1 MQKIK
6 IPYELQKM
14 NSLFE
19 AAGYEAY
26 LVGGA
31 VRDEIMG
38 KGAHD
43 WDVATNARPEE
54 VMKIFR
60 RVIPTGIK
68 HGTVTVHFMK
78 KAIEVTTFRTESDYS
93 DGRHPDKVEYAGR
106 IEEDLSRRD
115 FTMNA
120 MAASLKDGAIV
131 DPYGG
136 QGDIKARVIRT
147 VGVPHERFMEDG
159 LRPVRAVRFASQL
172 GFNIEQNTYDDIL
185 NAETLANVARI
196 SAERFR
202 DEFCKMLLSPVPSV
216 GLQLLEQSG
225 LLKIFIPEL
234 LEGRGCVQS
243 DERGFH
249 DFDVL
254 DHNFYACDG
263 ALLRDPMSLTV
274 RESGH
279 VDNFLNKTTRSG
291 ILSGLTRQSFNDRLL
306 ILRLAALFHDVAKPR
321 VKAVD
326 GVSVSCSGLTRTSFA
341 PDSAGG
347 GQSLACERAPHD
359 GKITFYNHDALG
371 AKMAREILVR
381 LKFSNAQIDA
391 VCHLIKEHMFNY
403 ESSWTDAAV
412 RRFVQRVGAENI
424 DSLFDLRLADI
435 YGMHK
440 VPVRLHDSAVCGKLL
455 ELQERVAQ
463 VLAQKS
469 AMGLKDLAVSGNDL
483 IALGIP
489 AGKKLGAILK
499 ELFEA
504 VTDDPAMNSRDALL
518 GLAKN
523 LYSQKYSG
531 Q

>member
-1 MQKIK
+1 MRGVK

-19 AAGYEAY
+19 AAGFEAY

-43 WDVATNARPEE
+43 WDVATNARPED
-54 VMKIFR
+54 VIKIFR

-93 DGRHPDKVEYAGR
+93 DGRHPDKVEYAGH

-120 MAASLKDGAIV
+120 MAASLADGHIV

-136 QGDIKARVIRT
+136 ADDIKARVIRA

-172 GFNIEQNTYDDIL
+172 GFNIEEKTWAAILREDIL
-185 NAETLANVARI
+185 KKAAGI
-196 SAERFR
+196 SLERFR
-202 DEFCKMLLSPVPSV
+202 DEFCKILLSSVPSV
-216 GLQLLEQSG
+216 GLKLLEESG
-225 LLKIFIPEL
+225 LLKIFVPEL
-234 LEGRGCVQS
+234 LQGRACVQS

-249 DFDVL
+249 SFDVL

-263 ALLRDPMSLTV
+263 AVLRG
-274 RESGH
+274 ESSQAQNAAA
-279 VDNFLNKTTRSG
+279 VSKACE
-291 ILSGLTRQSFNDRLL
+291 QSASDGASKACEQSPSESLL
-306 ILRLAALFHDVAKPR
+306 ILRLAALFHDVAKPFCKR
-321 VKAVD
+321 VD
-326 GVSVSCSGLTRTSFA
+326 GGR
-341 PDSAGG
+341 
-347 GQSLACERAPHD
+347 
-359 GKITFYNHDALG
+359 ITFYNHEIAG
-371 AKMAREILVR
+371 EKMARGILVR

-403 ESSWTDAAV
+403 ESSWSDAAV
-412 RRFVQRVGAENI
+412 RRFVQRVGAQNI
-424 DSLFDLRLADI
+424 DALFDLRLADI
-435 YGMHK
+435 YGMK
-440 VPVRLHDSAVCGKLL
+440 RAEVRLHDTAVCGKLL
-455 ELQERVAQ
+455 ELRERVDAA
-463 VLAQKS
+463 LSQKS
-469 AMGLKDLAVSGNDL
+469 AMGLKDLAVNGGDL

-489 AGKKLGAILK
+489 AGKKMGAILK

-523 LYSQKYSG
+523 LWTEKYSG
-531 Q
+531 

>member
-1 MQKIK
+1 MRGVK
-6 IPYELQKM
+6 IPCELQKM

-19 AAGYEAY
+19 AAGFEAY

-43 WDVATNARPEE
+43 WDVATNARPED
-54 VMKIFR
+54 VIKIFR

-93 DGRHPDKVEYAGR
+93 DGRHPDKVEYAGH

-120 MAASLKDGAIV
+120 MAASLADGHIV

-136 QGDIKARVIRT
+136 ADDIKARVIRA

-159 LRPVRAVRFASQL
+159 LRPMRAVRFASQL
-172 GFNIEQNTYDDIL
+172 GFKIEEKTWAAILREDIL
-185 NAETLANVARI
+185 KKAAGI
-196 SAERFR
+196 SLERFR
-202 DEFCKMLLSPVPSV
+202 DEFCKILLSSVPSV
-216 GLQLLEQSG
+216 GLKLLEESG
-225 LLKIFIPEL
+225 LLKIFVPEL
-234 LEGRGCVQS
+234 LQGRACVQS

-249 DFDVL
+249 SFDVL

-263 ALLRDPMSLTV
+263 AVLRGAY
-274 RESGH
+274 EACE
-279 VDNFLNKTTRSG
+279 
-291 ILSGLTRQSFNDRLL
+291 QSPADRLL
-306 ILRLAALFHDVAKPR
+306 ILRLAALFHDVAKPSCKR
-321 VKAVD
+321 VD
-326 GVSVSCSGLTRTSFA
+326 GA
-341 PDSAGG
+341 
-347 GQSLACERAPHD
+347 
-359 GKITFYNHDALG
+359 KITFYNHEIAG
-371 AKMAREILVR
+371 EKMARGILVR
-381 LKFSNAQIDA
+381 LKFPNAQIDA

-403 ESSWTDAAV
+403 ESSWSDAAV
-412 RRFVQRVGAENI
+412 RRFVQRVGAQNI
-424 DSLFDLRLADI
+424 DALFDLRLADI
-435 YGMHK
+435 YGMK
-440 VPVRLHDSAVCGKLL
+440 RVEVRLHDTAVCGKLL
-455 ELQERVAQ
+455 ELRSRVDKALQE
-463 VLAQKS
+463 KS
-469 AMGLKDLAVSGNDL
+469 AMGLKDLAVNGGDL

-504 VTDDPAMNSRDALL
+504 VTDDPAMNSRAALL

-523 LYSQKYSG
+523 LWTEKYSG
-531 Q
+531 

>member
-1 MQKIK
+1 MQKVRISA
-6 IPYELQKM
+6 ELQKM

-19 AAGYEAY
+19 AAGFEAY

-31 VRDEIMG
+31 VRDELMG

-54 VMKIFR
+54 VIKIFR

-78 KAIEVTTFRTESDYS
+78 QSIEVTTFRTESDYS
-93 DGRHPDKVEYAGR
+93 DGRHPDKVEYAGH

-120 MAASLKDGAIV
+120 MAASLKDGHIV

-136 QGDIKARVIRT
+136 ADDIQKKTIRA

-172 GFNIEQNTYDDIL
+172 GFKIEEKTWADIL
-185 NAETLANVARI
+185 DSEILANVAKI

-202 DEFCKMLLSPVPSV
+202 DEFCKILLSPVPSV
-216 GLQLLEQSG
+216 GLKLLEESG
-225 LLKIFIPEL
+225 ILKIFVPEL
-234 LEGRGCVQS
+234 LQGRGCVQS

-263 ALLRDPMSLTV
+263 ALLRGECSQGQNGAAA
-274 RESGH
+274 SGAC
-279 VDNFLNKTTRSG
+279 DASASG
-291 ILSGLTRQSFNDRLL
+291 DHSPSDRLL
-306 ILRLAALFHDVAKPR
+306 ILRLAALFHDVAKPACKR
-321 VKAVD
+321 VEVD
-326 GVSVSCSGLTRTSFA
+326 R
-341 PDSAGG
+341 
-347 GQSLACERAPHD
+347 
-359 GKITFYNHDALG
+359 ITFYNHDIAG
-371 AKMAREILVR
+371 AKTAREIMVR
-381 LKFSNAQIDA
+381 LKFPNAQIDA

-403 ESSWTDAAV
+403 ESSWSDAAV
-412 RRFVQRVGAENI
+412 RRFVQRIGAQNI

-440 VPVRLHDSAVCGKLL
+440 VPVRLHDTAVCGKLL
-455 ELQERVAQ
+455 ELRERVDG
-463 VLAQKS
+463 VLSQKS
-469 AMGLKDLAVSGNDL
+469 AMGLKDLAVNGGDL

-489 AGKKLGAILK
+489 AGKKLGAILH
-499 ELFEA
+499 ELFET

-531 Q
+531 

>member
-1 MQKIK
+1 MKKIK
-6 IPYELQKM
+6 IPAELQKM

-19 AAGYEAY
+19 AAGFEAY

-31 VRDEIMG
+31 VRDEFMG

-43 WDVATNARPEE
+43 WDVATNAKPEE
-54 VMKIFR
+54 VIKIFR

-78 KAIEVTTFRTESDYS
+78 QAIEVTTFRTESDYS
-93 DGRHPDKVEYAGR
+93 DGRHPDKVEYAGH

-120 MAASLKDGAIV
+120 MAASLKDGRIV

-136 QGDIKARVIRT
+136 AEDIQKKTIRA
-147 VGVPHERFMEDG
+147 VGQPQERFMEDG

-172 GFNIEQNTYDDIL
+172 DFKIEESTWAAILREDIL
-185 NAETLANVARI
+185 KKAAGI
-196 SAERFR
+196 SLERFR
-202 DEFCKMLLSPVPSV
+202 DEFCKILLSPLPSV
-216 GLQLLEQSG
+216 GLKLLEESG
-225 LLKIFIPEL
+225 LLKIFVPEL

-263 ALLRDPMSLTV
+263 AVLRGDCSQGQNAAAA
-274 RESGH
+274 SGAC
-279 VDNFLNKTTRSG
+279 DASASG
-291 ILSGLTRQSFNDRLL
+291 GASGACDQSDRLL
-306 ILRLAALFHDVAKPR
+306 ILRLAALFHDVAKPSCKR
-321 VKAVD
+321 VD
-326 GVSVSCSGLTRTSFA
+326 GG
-341 PDSAGG
+341 P
-347 GQSLACERAPHD
+347 QSLACNQSSAG
-359 GKITFYNHDALG
+359 GKITFYNHDIAG
-371 AKMAREILVR
+371 AKTAREIMVR

-403 ESSWTDAAV
+403 ESSWSDAAV
-412 RRFVQRVGAENI
+412 RRFVQRVGAQNI

-440 VPVRLHDSAVCGKLL
+440 VPVRMHDTAVCGKLL
-455 ELQERVAQ
+455 ELRERVDG
-463 VLAQKS
+463 VLRQKS
-469 AMGLKDLAVSGNDL
+469 AMGLKDLAVNGGDL
-483 IALGIP
+483 IALGVP
-489 AGKKLGAILK
+489 AGKKMGAILR

-518 GLAKN
+518 ALAKN
-523 LYSQKYSG
+523 LWEEKYQG
-531 Q
+531 

>member
-1 MQKIK
+1 MRGVK

-19 AAGYEAY
+19 AAGFEAY

-43 WDVATNARPEE
+43 WDVATNARPED

-93 DGRHPDKVEYAGR
+93 DGRHPDKVEYAGH

-120 MAASLKDGAIV
+120 MAASLKDGHIV

-136 QGDIKARVIRT
+136 ADDIQKKTIRA
-147 VGVPHERFMEDG
+147 VGEPCERFMEDG

-172 GFNIEQNTYDDIL
+172 DFRIEENTWAAILREDIL
-185 NAETLANVARI
+185 KKAAGI
-196 SAERFR
+196 SLERFR
-202 DEFCKMLLSPVPSV
+202 DEFCKILLSSVPSV
-216 GLQLLEQSG
+216 GLKLLEESG
-225 LLKIFIPEL
+225 LLKIFVPEL
-234 LEGRGCVQS
+234 LQGRGCVQS

-249 DFDVL
+249 SFDVL

-263 ALLRDPMSLTV
+263 AVLRGGSQACEQSPS
-274 RESGH
+274 ES
-279 VDNFLNKTTRSG
+279 
-291 ILSGLTRQSFNDRLL
+291 LL
-306 ILRLAALFHDVAKPR
+306 ILRLAALFHDVAKPSCKR
-321 VKAVD
+321 VVPAEGD
-326 GVSVSCSGLTRTSFA
+326 GGRQSLSCDQS
-341 PDSAGG
+341 SAG
-347 GQSLACERAPHD
+347 A
-359 GKITFYNHDALG
+359 KITFYNHEIAG
-371 AKMAREILVR
+371 EKMARGILVR

-403 ESSWTDAAV
+403 ESSWSDAAV
-412 RRFVQRVGAENI
+412 RRFVQRVGAQNI
-424 DSLFDLRLADI
+424 DALFDLRLADI
-435 YGMHK
+435 YGMK
-440 VPVRLHDSAVCGKLL
+440 RVEVRLHDTAVCGKLL
-455 ELQERVAQ
+455 ELRERVDAA
-463 VLAQKS
+463 LSQKS
-469 AMGLKDLAVSGNDL
+469 AMGLKDLAVNGGDL
-483 IALGIP
+483 MALGIP
-489 AGKKLGAILK
+489 AGKKMGLILK

-523 LYSQKYSG
+523 LWKEKYSG
-531 Q
+531 

>member
-1 MQKIK
+1 MRGVK

-19 AAGYEAY
+19 AAGFEAY

-43 WDVATNARPEE
+43 WDVATNARPED
-54 VMKIFR
+54 VIKIFR

-78 KAIEVTTFRTESDYS
+78 KAMEVTTFRTESDYS
-93 DGRHPDKVEYAGR
+93 DGRHPDKVEYAGH

-120 MAASLKDGAIV
+120 MAASLADGHIV

-136 QGDIKARVIRT
+136 ADDIKARVIRA

-172 GFNIEQNTYDDIL
+172 GFKIEEKTWAAILREDIL
-185 NAETLANVARI
+185 KKAAGI
-196 SAERFR
+196 SLERFR
-202 DEFCKMLLSPVPSV
+202 DEFCKILLSPVPSV
-216 GLQLLEQSG
+216 GLKLLEESG
-225 LLKIFIPEL
+225 LLKIFVPEL
-234 LEGRGCVQS
+234 LQGRGCVQS

-249 DFDVL
+249 SFDVL

-263 ALLRDPMSLTV
+263 AVLRGALSC
-274 RESGH
+274 
-279 VDNFLNKTTRSG
+279 
-291 ILSGLTRQSFNDRLL
+291 SGLTRTSFVQEIPAADSLL
-306 ILRLAALFHDVAKPR
+306 ILRLAALFHDVAKPSCKR
-321 VKAVD
+321 VVPAEGD
-326 GVSVSCSGLTRTSFA
+326 GGR
-341 PDSAGG
+341 
-347 GQSLACERAPHD
+347 QSLSCDQSLSGA
-359 GKITFYNHDALG
+359 KITFYNHEIAG
-371 AKMAREILVR
+371 EKMARAILVR

-403 ESSWTDAAV
+403 ESSWSDAAV
-412 RRFVQRVGAENI
+412 RRFVQRVGAQNI
-424 DSLFDLRLADI
+424 DALFDLRLADI
-435 YGMHK
+435 YGMK
-440 VPVRLHDSAVCGKLL
+440 RVEVRLHDTAVCGKLL
-455 ELQERVAQ
+455 ELRERVDKALQ
-463 VLAQKS
+463 EKS
-469 AMGLKDLAVSGNDL
+469 AMGLKDLAVNGGDL

-489 AGKKLGAILK
+489 AGKKMGAILN
-499 ELFEA
+499 ELFES

-518 GLAKN
+518 ILAKN
-523 LYSQKYSG
+523 LWNEKYSG
-531 Q
+531 

>member
-1 MQKIK
+1 MRGVK

-19 AAGYEAY
+19 AAGFEAY

-43 WDVATNARPEE
+43 WDVATNARPED
-54 VMKIFR
+54 VIKIFR

-120 MAASLKDGAIV
+120 MAASLKDGHIV

-136 QGDIKARVIRT
+136 ADDIKARVIRA

-172 GFNIEQNTYDDIL
+172 GFKIEEKTWAAILRDDIL
-185 NAETLANVARI
+185 KKAAGI
-196 SAERFR
+196 SLERFR
-202 DEFCKMLLSPVPSV
+202 DEFCKILLSSVPSV
-216 GLQLLEQSG
+216 GLKLLEESG
-225 LLKIFIPEL
+225 LLKIFVPEL
-234 LEGRGCVQS
+234 LQGRACVQS

-249 DFDVL
+249 SFDVL

-263 ALLRDPMSLTV
+263 AVLRGGSEACDKFS
-274 RESGH
+274 SGGAS
-279 VDNFLNKTTRSG
+279 DS
-291 ILSGLTRQSFNDRLL
+291 SEQSPADRLL
-306 ILRLAALFHDVAKPR
+306 ILRLAALFHDVAKPSCKR
-321 VKAVD
+321 VVPAEGD
-326 GVSVSCSGLTRTSFA
+326 GGR
-341 PDSAGG
+341 
-347 GQSLACERAPHD
+347 QSLSSEQSLSG
-359 GKITFYNHDALG
+359 GKITFYNHEIAG
-371 AKMAREILVR
+371 EKMARGILVR

-403 ESSWTDAAV
+403 ESSWSDAAV
-412 RRFVQRVGAENI
+412 RRFVQRVGAQNI
-424 DSLFDLRLADI
+424 DALFDLRLADI
-435 YGMHK
+435 YGMK
-440 VPVRLHDSAVCGKLL
+440 RVEVRLHDTAVCGKLL
-455 ELQERVAQ
+455 ELRERVDAA
-463 VLAQKS
+463 LSQKS
-469 AMGLKDLAVSGNDL
+469 AMGLKDLAVNGGDL

-489 AGKKLGAILK
+489 AGKKMGLILK

-504 VTDDPAMNSRDALL
+504 VTDDPGMNNRDALL

-523 LYSQKYSG
+523 LWKEKYSG
-531 Q
+531 

>member
-1 MQKIK
+1 MRGVK

-19 AAGYEAY
+19 QAGFEAY

-43 WDVATNARPEE
+43 WDVATNAKPED
-54 VMKIFR
+54 VIKIFR

-93 DGRHPDKVEYAGR
+93 DGRHPDKVEYAGH

-120 MAASLKDGAIV
+120 MAASLADGHIV

-136 QGDIKARVIRT
+136 ADDIKARVIRA
-147 VGVPHERFMEDG
+147 VGEPFERFMEDG

-172 GFNIEQNTYDDIL
+172 GFRIEENTWAAILREDIL
-185 NAETLANVARI
+185 KKAAGI
-196 SAERFR
+196 SLERFR
-202 DEFCKMLLSPVPSV
+202 DEFCKILLSSVPSV
-216 GLQLLEQSG
+216 GLKLLEESG

-234 LEGRGCVQS
+234 LQGRACVQS

-249 DFDVL
+249 SFDVL

-263 ALLRDPMSLTV
+263 AVLRGGSEACDKFS
-274 RESGH
+274 SGGAS
-279 VDNFLNKTTRSG
+279 DS
-291 ILSGLTRQSFNDRLL
+291 SEQSPADRLL
-306 ILRLAALFHDVAKPR
+306 ILRLAALFHDVAKPFC
-321 VKAVD
+321 KHVD
-326 GVSVSCSGLTRTSFA
+326 G
-341 PDSAGG
+341 
-347 GQSLACERAPHD
+347 
-359 GKITFYNHDALG
+359 GKITFYKHDEIG
-371 AKMAREILVR
+371 AKATKAILTR

-403 ESSWTDAAV
+403 ESSWSDAAV
-412 RRFVQRVGAENI
+412 RRFVQRVGKENI
-424 DSLFDLRLADI
+424 DALFDLRLADI
-435 YGMHK
+435 YGMK
-440 VPVRLHDSAVCGKLL
+440 RVEVRLHDTAVCGKLL
-455 ELQERVAQ
+455 ELRSRVDKALQE
-463 VLAQKS
+463 KS
-469 AMGLKDLAVSGNDL
+469 AMGLKDLAVNGGDL

-489 AGKKLGAILK
+489 AGKKMGAILK

-523 LYSQKYSG
+523 LYSEKYSG
-531 Q
+531 

>member
-1 MQKIK
+1 MRGVK
-6 IPYELQKM
+6 IPCELQKM

-19 AAGYEAY
+19 AAGFEAY

-43 WDVATNARPEE
+43 WDVATNARPED

-93 DGRHPDKVEYAGR
+93 DGRHPDKVEYAGH

-120 MAASLKDGAIV
+120 MAASLADGHIV

-136 QGDIKARVIRT
+136 ADDIKARVIRA

-172 GFNIEQNTYDDIL
+172 GFKIEENTWAAILREDIL
-185 NAETLANVARI
+185 KKAAGI
-196 SAERFR
+196 SLERFR
-202 DEFCKMLLSPVPSV
+202 DEFCKILLSSVPSV
-216 GLQLLEQSG
+216 GLKLLEESG
-225 LLKIFIPEL
+225 LLKIFVPEL
-234 LEGRGCVQS
+234 LQGRACVQS

-249 DFDVL
+249 SFDVL

-263 ALLRDPMSLTV
+263 AVLRGASEACDKFS
-274 RESGH
+274 SGGAS
-279 VDNFLNKTTRSG
+279 DS
-291 ILSGLTRQSFNDRLL
+291 SEQSPSDSLL
-306 ILRLAALFHDVAKPR
+306 ILRLAALFHDVAKPSCKR
-321 VKAVD
+321 VD
-326 GVSVSCSGLTRTSFA
+326 GA
-341 PDSAGG
+341 
-347 GQSLACERAPHD
+347 
-359 GKITFYNHDALG
+359 KITFYNHEIAG
-371 AKMAREILVR
+371 EKMARGILVR

-403 ESSWTDAAV
+403 ESSWSDAAV
-412 RRFVQRVGAENI
+412 RRFVQRVGAQNI
-424 DSLFDLRLADI
+424 DALFDLRLADI
-435 YGMHK
+435 YGMK
-440 VPVRLHDSAVCGKLL
+440 RVEVRLHDTAVCGKLL
-455 ELQERVAQ
+455 ELRSRVDKALQE
-463 VLAQKS
+463 KS
-469 AMGLKDLAVSGNDL
+469 AMGLKDLAVNGGDL
-483 IALGIP
+483 ITLGIP

-504 VTDDPAMNSRDALL
+504 VTDDPAMNSRAALL
-518 GLAKN
+518 DLAKN
-523 LYSQKYSG
+523 LWTEKYSG
-531 Q
+531 

>member
-1 MQKIK
+1 MRGVK

-19 AAGYEAY
+19 AAGFEAY

-43 WDVATNARPEE
+43 WDVATNARPED
-54 VMKIFR
+54 VIKIFR

-93 DGRHPDKVEYAGR
+93 DGRHPDKVEYAGH

-120 MAASLKDGAIV
+120 MAASLADGHIV

-136 QGDIKARVIRT
+136 ADDIKARVIRA
-147 VGVPHERFMEDG
+147 VGEPFERFMEDG

-172 GFNIEQNTYDDIL
+172 GFKIEEKTWAAILREDIL
-185 NAETLANVARI
+185 KKAAGI
-196 SAERFR
+196 SLERFR
-202 DEFCKMLLSPVPSV
+202 DEFCKILLSSVPSV
-216 GLQLLEQSG
+216 GLKLLEESG

-234 LEGRGCVQS
+234 LQGRACVQS

-249 DFDVL
+249 SFDVL

-263 ALLRDPMSLTV
+263 AVLRGGSQACDKFS
-274 RESGH
+274 SGGAS
-279 VDNFLNKTTRSG
+279 DS
-291 ILSGLTRQSFNDRLL
+291 SEQSPADKLL
-306 ILRLAALFHDVAKPR
+306 ILRLAALFHDVAKPSCKR
-321 VKAVD
+321 VVPAEGD
-326 GVSVSCSGLTRTSFA
+326 GGRQSLSSEQS
-341 PDSAGG
+341 SAG
-347 GQSLACERAPHD
+347 A
-359 GKITFYNHDALG
+359 KITFYKHDEIG
-371 AKMAREILVR
+371 AKATKAILTR

-403 ESSWTDAAV
+403 ESSWSDAAV
-412 RRFVQRVGAENI
+412 RRFVQRVGKENI
-424 DSLFDLRLADI
+424 DALFDLRLADI
-435 YGMHK
+435 YGMK
-440 VPVRLHDSAVCGKLL
+440 RVKVRLHDTAVCGKLL
-455 ELQERVAQ
+455 ELRERVDKALQ
-463 VLAQKS
+463 EKS
-469 AMGLKDLAVSGNDL
+469 AMGLKDLAVNGGDL

-489 AGKKLGAILK
+489 AGKKMGAILK

-523 LYSQKYSG
+523 LYSEKYSG
-531 Q
+531 

>member
-1 MQKIK
+1 MRKVN

-19 AAGYEAY
+19 QAGFEAY

-43 WDVATNARPEE
+43 WDVATNARPED
-54 VMKIFR
+54 VIKIFR

-93 DGRHPDKVEYAGR
+93 DGRHPDKVEYAGH

-120 MAASLKDGAIV
+120 MAASLADGHIV

-136 QGDIKARVIRT
+136 ADDIKARVIRA
-147 VGVPHERFMEDG
+147 VGEPCERFMEDG

-172 GFNIEQNTYDDIL
+172 GFNIEEKTWAAILREDIL
-185 NAETLANVARI
+185 KKAAGI
-196 SAERFR
+196 SLERFR
-202 DEFCKMLLSPVPSV
+202 DEFCKILLSPVPSV
-216 GLQLLEQSG
+216 GLKLLEESG

-234 LEGRGCVQS
+234 LQGRACVQS

-249 DFDVL
+249 SFDVL

-263 ALLRDPMSLTV
+263 AVLRGD
-274 RESGH
+274 G
-279 VDNFLNKTTRSG
+279 D
-291 ILSGLTRQSFNDRLL
+291 LL
-306 ILRLAALFHDVAKPR
+306 ILRLAALFHDVAKPSCKR
-321 VKAVD
+321 VD
-326 GVSVSCSGLTRTSFA
+326 G
-341 PDSAGG
+341 
-347 GQSLACERAPHD
+347 
-359 GKITFYNHDALG
+359 GKITFYNHEIAG
-371 AKMAREILVR
+371 EKMAREILVR

-403 ESSWTDAAV
+403 ESSWSDAAV
-412 RRFVQRVGAENI
+412 RRFVQRVGKENI
-424 DSLFDLRLADI
+424 DALFDLRLADI
-435 YGMHK
+435 YGMK
-440 VPVRLHDSAVCGKLL
+440 RVEVRLHDTAVCGKLL
-455 ELQERVAQ
+455 ELRSRVDKALQE
-463 VLAQKS
+463 KS
-469 AMGLKDLAVSGNDL
+469 AMGLKDLAVNGGDL

-489 AGKKLGAILK
+489 AGKKMGAILK

-518 GLAKN
+518 ELAKN
-523 LYSQKYSG
+523 LWNEKYSG
-531 Q
+531 

>member
-1 MQKIK
+1 MRGVK
-6 IPYELQKM
+6 IPYELKKM

-19 AAGYEAY
+19 AAGFEAY

-43 WDVATNARPEE
+43 WDVATNARPED
-54 VMKIFR
+54 VIKIFR

-93 DGRHPDKVEYAGR
+93 DGRHPDKVEYAGH

-120 MAASLKDGAIV
+120 MAASLADGHIV

-136 QGDIKARVIRT
+136 ADDIKARVIRA
-147 VGVPHERFMEDG
+147 VGEPCERFMEDG

-172 GFNIEQNTYDDIL
+172 GFNIEENTWAAILREDIL
-185 NAETLANVARI
+185 KKAAGI
-196 SAERFR
+196 SLERFR
-202 DEFCKMLLSPVPSV
+202 DEFCKILLSSVPSV
-216 GLQLLEQSG
+216 GLKLLEESG
-225 LLKIFIPEL
+225 LLKIFVPEL
-234 LEGRGCVQS
+234 LQGRACVQS

-249 DFDVL
+249 SFDVL

-263 ALLRDPMSLTV
+263 AVLRGAS
-274 RESGH
+274 EACE
-279 VDNFLNKTTRSG
+279 
-291 ILSGLTRQSFNDRLL
+291 QSPLDRLL
-306 ILRLAALFHDVAKPR
+306 ILRLAALFHDVAKPSCKR
-321 VKAVD
+321 VVPAEGD
-326 GVSVSCSGLTRTSFA
+326 GGR
-341 PDSAGG
+341 
-347 GQSLACERAPHD
+347 QSLSCD
-359 GKITFYNHDALG
+359 QSLSGGKITFYNHEIAG
-371 AKMAREILVR
+371 EKMARGILVR

-403 ESSWTDAAV
+403 ESSWSDAAV
-412 RRFVQRVGAENI
+412 RRFVQRVGAQNI
-424 DSLFDLRLADI
+424 DALFDLRLADI
-435 YGMHK
+435 YGMK
-440 VPVRLHDSAVCGKLL
+440 RVEVRLHDTAVCGKLL
-455 ELQERVAQ
+455 ELRERVDAA
-463 VLAQKS
+463 LSQKS
-469 AMGLKDLAVSGNDL
+469 AMGLKDLAVNGGDL

-489 AGKKLGAILK
+489 AGKKMGLILK

-504 VTDDPAMNSRDALL
+504 VTDDPGMNSRDALL

-523 LYSQKYSG
+523 LWKEKYSG
-531 Q
+531 

>member
-1 MQKIK
+1 MRGVK

-19 AAGYEAY
+19 AAGFEAY

-43 WDVATNARPEE
+43 WDVATNARPED
-54 VMKIFR
+54 VIKIFR

-93 DGRHPDKVEYAGR
+93 DGRHPDKVEYAGH

-120 MAASLKDGAIV
+120 MAASLADGHIV

-136 QGDIKARVIRT
+136 ADDIKARVIRA
-147 VGVPHERFMEDG
+147 VGEPCERFMEDG

-172 GFNIEQNTYDDIL
+172 GFRIEENTWAAILRPDIL
-185 NAETLANVARI
+185 KKAAGI
-196 SAERFR
+196 SLERFR
-202 DEFCKMLLSPVPSV
+202 DEFCKILLSPVPSV
-216 GLQLLEQSG
+216 GLKLLEDSG
-225 LLKIFIPEL
+225 LLKIFVPEL
-234 LEGRGCVQS
+234 LQGRACVQS

-249 DFDVL
+249 SFDVL

-263 ALLRDPMSLTV
+263 AVLRGASEACDKFS
-274 RESGH
+274 SGGA
-279 VDNFLNKTTRSG
+279 SEACE
-291 ILSGLTRQSFNDRLL
+291 QSPADSLL
-306 ILRLAALFHDVAKPR
+306 ILRLAALFHDVAKPSCKR
-321 VKAVD
+321 VD
-326 GVSVSCSGLTRTSFA
+326 G
-341 PDSAGG
+341 
-347 GQSLACERAPHD
+347 
-359 GKITFYNHDALG
+359 GKITFYNHEIAG
-371 AKMAREILVR
+371 EKMARGILVR

-403 ESSWTDAAV
+403 ESSWSDAAV
-412 RRFVQRVGAENI
+412 RRFVQRVGAQNI
-424 DSLFDLRLADI
+424 DALFDLRLADI
-435 YGMHK
+435 YGMK
-440 VPVRLHDSAVCGKLL
+440 RVEVRLHDTAVCGKLL
-455 ELQERVAQ
+455 ELRSRVDAA
-463 VLAQKS
+463 LSQKS
-469 AMGLKDLAVSGNDL
+469 AMGLKDLAVNGGDL

-489 AGKKLGAILK
+489 AGKKMGAILK

-523 LYSQKYSG
+523 LYSEKYSG
-531 Q
+531 

>member
-1 MQKIK
+1 MRGVK
-6 IPYELQKM
+6 IPCELQKM

-19 AAGYEAY
+19 QAGFEAY

-43 WDVATNARPEE
+43 WDVATNARPED
-54 VMKIFR
+54 VIKIFR

-93 DGRHPDKVEYAGR
+93 DGRHPDKVEYAGH

-120 MAASLKDGAIV
+120 MAASLADGHIV

-136 QGDIKARVIRT
+136 ADDIKARVIRA
-147 VGVPHERFMEDG
+147 VGEPCERFMEDG

-172 GFNIEQNTYDDIL
+172 GFNIEEETWAAILRDDIL
-185 NAETLANVARI
+185 KKAAGI
-196 SAERFR
+196 SLERFR
-202 DEFCKMLLSPVPSV
+202 DEFCKILLSPVPSV
-216 GLQLLEQSG
+216 GLKLLEESG
-225 LLKIFIPEL
+225 LLKIFVPEL
-234 LEGRGCVQS
+234 LQGRGCVQS

-249 DFDVL
+249 SFDVL

-263 ALLRDPMSLTV
+263 AVLRGASEACEQQPA
-274 RESGH
+274 
-279 VDNFLNKTTRSG
+279 
-291 ILSGLTRQSFNDRLL
+291 DRLL
-306 ILRLAALFHDVAKPR
+306 VLRLAALFHDVAKPSCKR
-321 VKAVD
+321 VD
-326 GVSVSCSGLTRTSFA
+326 GA
-341 PDSAGG
+341 
-347 GQSLACERAPHD
+347 
-359 GKITFYNHDALG
+359 KITFYNHEIAG
-371 AKMAREILVR
+371 EKMARGILVR

-403 ESSWTDAAV
+403 ESSWSDAAV
-412 RRFVQRVGAENI
+412 RRFVQRVGKENI

-435 YGMHK
+435 YGMK
-440 VPVRLHDSAVCGKLL
+440 RVKVRLHDTTVCGKLL
-455 ELQERVAQ
+455 ELRERVDKALQ
-463 VLAQKS
+463 EKS
-469 AMGLKDLAVSGNDL
+469 AMGLKDLAVNGGDL

-489 AGKKLGAILK
+489 AGKKMGAILK

-504 VTDDPAMNSRDALL
+504 VTDDPAMNSREALL
-518 GLAKN
+518 ALAKN
-523 LYSQKYSG
+523 LYSEKYSG
-531 Q
+531 

>member
-1 MQKIK
+1 MRGVK

-19 AAGYEAY
+19 AAGFEAY

-31 VRDEIMG
+31 VRDEFMG

-43 WDVATNARPEE
+43 WDVATNAKPQE
-54 VMKIFR
+54 VIKIFH

-78 KAIEVTTFRTESDYS
+78 QAIEVTTFRTESDYS
-93 DGRHPDKVEYAGR
+93 DGRHPDKVEYAGH

-120 MAASLKDGAIV
+120 MAASLKDGRIV

-136 QGDIKARVIRT
+136 AEDIQKKTIRA
-147 VGVPHERFMEDG
+147 VGQPQERFMEDG

-172 GFNIEQNTYDDIL
+172 GFKIEENTWAAILREDIL
-185 NAETLANVARI
+185 KKAAGI
-196 SAERFR
+196 SLERFR
-202 DEFCKMLLSPVPSV
+202 DEFCKILLSPVPSV
-216 GLQLLEQSG
+216 GLKLLEESG
-225 LLKIFIPEL
+225 LLKIFVPEL
-234 LEGRGCVQS
+234 LDGRGCVQS

-263 ALLRDPMSLTV
+263 AVLRGD
-274 RESGH
+274 G
-279 VDNFLNKTTRSG
+279 D
-291 ILSGLTRQSFNDRLL
+291 LL
-306 ILRLAALFHDVAKPR
+306 ILRLAALFHDIAKP
-321 VKAVD
+321 
-326 GVSVSCSGLTRTSFA
+326 
-341 PDSAGG
+341 
-347 GQSLACERAPHD
+347 ACKRAEA
-359 GKITFYNHDALG
+359 GKITFYNHDIAG
-371 AKMAREILVR
+371 AKTARDIMVR
-381 LKFSNAQIDA
+381 LKFPNAQIDA

-403 ESSWTDAAV
+403 ESSWSDAAV
-412 RRFVQRVGAENI
+412 RRFVQRVGAQNI

-435 YGMHK
+435 YGMK
-440 VPVRLHDSAVCGKLL
+440 RVEVRLHDTAVCGKLL
-455 ELQERVAQ
+455 ELRERVER
-463 VLAQKS
+463 VLQEKS
-469 AMGLKDLAVSGNDL
+469 AMGLKDLAVNGGDL
-483 IALGIP
+483 MALGIP

-499 ELFEA
+499 ELFET

-531 Q
+531 

>member
-1 MQKIK
+1 MRGVK
-6 IPYELQKM
+6 IPCELQNM

-19 AAGYEAY
+19 AAGFEAY

-43 WDVATNARPEE
+43 WDVATNARPED

-93 DGRHPDKVEYAGR
+93 DGRHPDKVEYAGH

-120 MAASLKDGAIV
+120 MAASLADGHIV

-136 QGDIKARVIRT
+136 ADDIKARVIRA

-172 GFNIEQNTYDDIL
+172 GFRIEENTWAAILREDIL
-185 NAETLANVARI
+185 KKAAGI
-196 SAERFR
+196 SLERFR
-202 DEFCKMLLSPVPSV
+202 DEFCKILLSPVPSV
-216 GLQLLEQSG
+216 GLKLLEDSG
-225 LLKIFIPEL
+225 LLKIFVPEL
-234 LEGRGCVQS
+234 LQGRGCVQS

-249 DFDVL
+249 SFDVL

-263 ALLRDPMSLTV
+263 AVLRGDSSQGQNAAPAAPSDMSCSGAT
-274 RESGH
+274 RESF
-279 VDNFLNKTTRSG
+279 DQKIPASD
-291 ILSGLTRQSFNDRLL
+291 SLL
-306 ILRLAALFHDVAKPR
+306 ILRLTALFHDVAKPSCKR
-321 VKAVD
+321 VVPAEGD
-326 GVSVSCSGLTRTSFA
+326 GGQQFSSCDQS
-341 PDSAGG
+341 SAG
-347 GQSLACERAPHD
+347 
-359 GKITFYNHDALG
+359 GKITFYNHEIAG
-371 AKMAREILVR
+371 EKMARGILVR
-381 LKFSNAQIDA
+381 LKFPNTQIDA

-403 ESSWTDAAV
+403 ESSWSDAAV
-412 RRFVQRVGAENI
+412 RRFVQRVGAQNI
-424 DSLFDLRLADI
+424 DALFDLRLADI
-435 YGMHK
+435 YGMK
-440 VPVRLHDSAVCGKLL
+440 RVEVRLHDTAVCGKLL
-455 ELQERVAQ
+455 ELRERVDAA
-463 VLAQKS
+463 LSQKS
-469 AMGLKDLAVSGNDL
+469 AMGLKDLAVNGGDL
-483 IALGIP
+483 IAIGIP
-489 AGKKLGAILK
+489 AGKKMGAILK

-523 LYSQKYSG
+523 LWTQKYSG
-531 Q
+531 

>member
-1 MQKIK
+1 MRGVK
-6 IPYELQKM
+6 IPCELQKM

-19 AAGYEAY
+19 EAGFEAY

-43 WDVATNARPEE
+43 WDVATNARPED
-54 VMKIFR
+54 VIKIFH

-93 DGRHPDKVEYAGR
+93 DGRHPDKVEYAGH

-120 MAASLKDGAIV
+120 MAASLKDGHIV

-136 QGDIKARVIRT
+136 ADDIKARVIRA

-172 GFNIEQNTYDDIL
+172 GFRIEENTWAAILREDIL
-185 NAETLANVARI
+185 KKAAGI
-196 SAERFR
+196 SLERFR
-202 DEFCKMLLSPVPSV
+202 DEFCKILLSPVPSV
-216 GLQLLEQSG
+216 GLKLLEESG
-225 LLKIFIPEL
+225 LLKIFVPEL
-234 LEGRGCVQS
+234 LQGRACVQS

-249 DFDVL
+249 SFDVL

-263 ALLRDPMSLTV
+263 AVLRGGAS
-274 RESGH
+274 ES
-279 VDNFLNKTTRSG
+279 SE
-291 ILSGLTRQSFNDRLL
+291 QSPSDRLL
-306 ILRLAALFHDVAKPR
+306 ILRLAALFHDVAKPSCKR
-321 VKAVD
+321 VD
-326 GVSVSCSGLTRTSFA
+326 G
-341 PDSAGG
+341 
-347 GQSLACERAPHD
+347 
-359 GKITFYNHDALG
+359 GKITFYNHEIAG
-371 AKMAREILVR
+371 EKMARGILVR

-403 ESSWTDAAV
+403 ESSWSDAAV
-412 RRFVQRVGAENI
+412 RRFVQRVGAQNI
-424 DSLFDLRLADI
+424 DALFDLRLADI
-435 YGMHK
+435 YGMK
-440 VPVRLHDSAVCGKLL
+440 RVEVRLHDTAVCGKLL
-455 ELQERVAQ
+455 ELRSRVDAA
-463 VLAQKS
+463 LSQKS
-469 AMGLKDLAVSGNDL
+469 AMGLKDLAVNGGDL

-489 AGKKLGAILK
+489 AGKKMGAILK

-523 LYSQKYSG
+523 LWTEKYSG
-531 Q
+531 

>member
-1 MQKIK
+1 MRGVK

-19 AAGYEAY
+19 AAGFEAY

-43 WDVATNARPEE
+43 WDVATNARPED
-54 VMKIFR
+54 VIKIFH

-93 DGRHPDKVEYAGR
+93 DGRHPDKVEYAGH

-120 MAASLKDGAIV
+120 MAASLKDGHIV

-136 QGDIKARVIRT
+136 ADDIKARVIRA

-172 GFNIEQNTYDDIL
+172 GFRIEENTWAAILRKDIL
-185 NAETLANVARI
+185 KKAAGI
-196 SAERFR
+196 SLERFR
-202 DEFCKMLLSPVPSV
+202 DEFCKILLSSVPSV
-216 GLQLLEQSG
+216 GLKLLEDSG
-225 LLKIFIPEL
+225 LLKIFVPEL
-234 LEGRGCVQS
+234 LQGRACVQS

-249 DFDVL
+249 SFDVL

-263 ALLRDPMSLTV
+263 AVMRGAS
-274 RESGH
+274 EACE
-279 VDNFLNKTTRSG
+279 
-291 ILSGLTRQSFNDRLL
+291 QSPADSLL
-306 ILRLAALFHDVAKPR
+306 ILRLAALFHDVAKPSCKR
-321 VKAVD
+321 VD
-326 GVSVSCSGLTRTSFA
+326 G
-341 PDSAGG
+341 
-347 GQSLACERAPHD
+347 
-359 GKITFYNHDALG
+359 GKITFYNHEIAG
-371 AKMAREILVR
+371 EKMARGILVR

-403 ESSWTDAAV
+403 ESSWSDAAV
-412 RRFVQRVGAENI
+412 RRFVQRVGAQNI
-424 DSLFDLRLADI
+424 DALFDLRLADI
-435 YGMHK
+435 YGMK
-440 VPVRLHDSAVCGKLL
+440 RVEVRLHDTAVCGKLL
-455 ELQERVAQ
+455 ELRSRVDAA
-463 VLAQKS
+463 LSQKS
-469 AMGLKDLAVSGNDL
+469 AMGLKDLAVNGGDL
-483 IALGIP
+483 IAIGIP
-489 AGKKLGAILK
+489 AGKKMGAILK

-504 VTDDPAMNSRDALL
+504 VTDDPAMNSRDELL

-523 LYSQKYSG
+523 LWTEKYSG
-531 Q
+531 

>member
-1 MQKIK
+1 MRGVK
-6 IPYELQKM
+6 IPCELQKM

-19 AAGYEAY
+19 AAGFEAY

-43 WDVATNARPEE
+43 WDVATNARPED
-54 VMKIFR
+54 VIKIFR

-93 DGRHPDKVEYAGR
+93 DGRHPDKVEYAGH

-120 MAASLKDGAIV
+120 MAASLKDGLIV

-136 QGDIKARVIRT
+136 ADDIKARVIRA

-172 GFNIEQNTYDDIL
+172 GFKIEEKTWAAILRDDIL
-185 NAETLANVARI
+185 KKAAGI
-196 SAERFR
+196 SLERFR
-202 DEFCKMLLSPVPSV
+202 DEFCKILLSSVPSV
-216 GLQLLEQSG
+216 GLKLLEDSG
-225 LLKIFIPEL
+225 LLKIFVPEL
-234 LEGRGCVQS
+234 LQGRACVQS

-249 DFDVL
+249 SFDVL

-263 ALLRDPMSLTV
+263 AVLRGAF
-274 RESGH
+274 EACE
-279 VDNFLNKTTRSG
+279 
-291 ILSGLTRQSFNDRLL
+291 QSPSDSLL
-306 ILRLAALFHDVAKPR
+306 ILRLAALFHDVAKPSCKR
-321 VKAVD
+321 VD
-326 GVSVSCSGLTRTSFA
+326 G
-341 PDSAGG
+341 
-347 GQSLACERAPHD
+347 
-359 GKITFYNHDALG
+359 GKITFYKHDEIG
-371 AKMAREILVR
+371 AKATKAILTR

-403 ESSWTDAAV
+403 ESSWSDAAV
-412 RRFVQRVGAENI
+412 RRFVQRVGAQNI
-424 DSLFDLRLADI
+424 DALFDLRLADI
-435 YGMHK
+435 YGMK
-440 VPVRLHDSAVCGKLL
+440 RVEVRLHDTTVCGKLL
-455 ELQERVAQ
+455 ELRSRVDAA
-463 VLAQKS
+463 LSQKS
-469 AMGLKDLAVSGNDL
+469 AMGLKDLAVNGGDL

-489 AGKKLGAILK
+489 SGKKMGAILK

-504 VTDDPAMNSRDALL
+504 VTDDPTMNSRDALL

-523 LYSQKYSG
+523 LWTEKYSG
-531 Q
+531 

>member
-1 MQKIK
+1 MRGVK

-19 AAGYEAY
+19 AAGFEAY

-43 WDVATNARPEE
+43 WDVATNARPED
-54 VMKIFR
+54 VIKIFR

-93 DGRHPDKVEYAGR
+93 DGRHPDRVEYAGR

-120 MAASLKDGAIV
+120 MAASLADGHIV

-136 QGDIKARVIRT
+136 ADDIKARVIRA
-147 VGVPHERFMEDG
+147 VGEPCERFMEDG

-172 GFNIEQNTYDDIL
+172 GFNIEEKTWAAILREDIL
-185 NAETLANVARI
+185 KKAAGI
-196 SAERFR
+196 SLERFR
-202 DEFCKMLLSPVPSV
+202 DEFCKILLSSVPSV
-216 GLQLLEQSG
+216 GLKLLEESG
-225 LLKIFIPEL
+225 LLKIFVPEL
-234 LEGRGCVQS
+234 LQGRACVQS

-249 DFDVL
+249 SFDVL

-263 ALLRDPMSLTV
+263 AVLRGASEACEQSPS
-274 RESGH
+274 ES
-279 VDNFLNKTTRSG
+279 
-291 ILSGLTRQSFNDRLL
+291 LL
-306 ILRLAALFHDVAKPR
+306 ILRLAALFHDVAKPSCKR
-321 VKAVD
+321 VD
-326 GVSVSCSGLTRTSFA
+326 G
-341 PDSAGG
+341 
-347 GQSLACERAPHD
+347 
-359 GKITFYNHDALG
+359 GKITFYNHEIAG
-371 AKMAREILVR
+371 EKMARGILVR

-403 ESSWTDAAV
+403 ESSWSDAAV
-412 RRFVQRVGAENI
+412 RRFVQRVGAQNI
-424 DSLFDLRLADI
+424 DALFDLRLADI
-435 YGMHK
+435 YGMK
-440 VPVRLHDSAVCGKLL
+440 RVEVRLHDTAVCGKLL
-455 ELQERVAQ
+455 ELRERVDAA
-463 VLAQKS
+463 LSQKS
-469 AMGLKDLAVSGNDL
+469 AMGLKDLAVNGGDL

-489 AGKKLGAILK
+489 AGKKMGAILK

-504 VTDDPAMNSRDALL
+504 VTDDPAMNSRDTLL

-523 LYSQKYSG
+523 LWKEKYSG
-531 Q
+531 

>member
-1 MQKIK
+1 MKKIK
-6 IPYELQKM
+6 IPAELQKM

-19 AAGYEAY
+19 AAGFEAY

-31 VRDEIMG
+31 VRDEFMG

-43 WDVATNARPEE
+43 WDVATNAKPEE
-54 VMKIFR
+54 VIKIFR

-78 KAIEVTTFRTESDYS
+78 QAIEVTTFRTESDYS
-93 DGRHPDKVEYAGR
+93 DGRHPDKVEYAGH

-120 MAASLKDGAIV
+120 MAASLKDGHIV

-136 QGDIKARVIRT
+136 AEDIQKKTIRA
-147 VGVPHERFMEDG
+147 VGQPQERFMEDG

-172 GFNIEQNTYDDIL
+172 DFKIEESTWAAILREDIL
-185 NAETLANVARI
+185 KKAAGI
-196 SAERFR
+196 SLERFR
-202 DEFCKMLLSPVPSV
+202 DEFCKILLSPLPSV
-216 GLQLLEQSG
+216 GLKLLEESG
-225 LLKIFIPEL
+225 LLKIFVPEL

-263 ALLRDPMSLTV
+263 AVLRGDCSQGQNAAAAAPADMSLSE
-274 RESGH
+274 RGNDS
-279 VDNFLNKTTRSG
+279 
-291 ILSGLTRQSFNDRLL
+291 DRLL
-306 ILRLAALFHDVAKPR
+306 ILRLAALFHDVAKP
-321 VKAVD
+321 
-326 GVSVSCSGLTRTSFA
+326 
-341 PDSAGG
+341 
-347 GQSLACERAPHD
+347 ACKRAEE
-359 GKITFYNHDALG
+359 GKITFYNHDIAG
-371 AKMAREILVR
+371 AKTAREIMVR

-403 ESSWTDAAV
+403 ESFWSDAAV
-412 RRFVQRVGAENI
+412 RRFVQRVGAQNI
-424 DSLFDLRLADI
+424 DALFDLRLADI

-440 VPVRLHDSAVCGKLL
+440 VPVRMHDTAVCGKLL
-455 ELQERVAQ
+455 ELRERVDG
-463 VLAQKS
+463 VLRQKS
-469 AMGLKDLAVSGNDL
+469 AMGLKDLAVNGGDL
-483 IALGIP
+483 IALGVP
-489 AGKKLGAILK
+489 AGKKMGAILR

-518 GLAKN
+518 ALAKN
-523 LYSQKYSG
+523 LWEEKYQG
-531 Q
+531 